1 MIKFEIASVSKFKP
15 VLVKE
20 KEKFGE
26 GGGGGSKQRRYKHTW
41 DPG

>member
-20 KEKFGE
+20 KENF
-26 GGGGGSKQRRYKHTW
+26 GGGASKQRRYKHTW